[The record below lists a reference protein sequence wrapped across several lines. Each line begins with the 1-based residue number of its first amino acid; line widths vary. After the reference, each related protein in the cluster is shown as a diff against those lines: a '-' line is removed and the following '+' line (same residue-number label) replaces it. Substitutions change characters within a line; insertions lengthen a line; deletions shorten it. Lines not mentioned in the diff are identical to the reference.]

1 MGYRRHIRPYVLPA
15 LKCGLVCG
23 GQHRCTGVC
32 FERDARP
39 QRHCRSWPARIC
51 SAEISSSRRSA
62 ASNTGSSSYD
72 MRKIDLSKYPVPLHR
87 IFFTQK
93 L

>member
-1 MGYRRHIRPYVLPA
+1 MDIPKCPYCSGEMRPGA
-15 LKCGLVCG
+15 LCC
-23 GQHRCTGVC
+23 GQHRAPVSASSRCPASATL
-32 FERDARP
+32 
-39 QRHCRSWPARIC
+39 SIWPARIC

-62 ASNTGSSSYD
+62 ASNADPSSYD